1 MNPQPSGA
9 WQHNRGWHIPSSKVV
24 TGNSNHIQSIVAYL
38 QQATRN
44 RLVFCHEHI
53 GDLLYVNIGRTL
65 ADLLANENLR
75 SPMIAYAAEDA
86 LAEILSSTQEDSHIG
101 TYVAIE
107 NIGILFE
114 PDFGFNLKS
123 TFDSASTNKTII
135 ICSDGMV
142 KDDKFFFFQEGD
154 DEFIDLKGLSYIEL
168 K

>member
-1 MNPQPSGA
+1 
-9 WQHNRGWHIPSSKVV
+9 
-24 TGNSNHIQSIVAYL
+24 
-38 QQATRN
+38 
-44 RLVFCHEHI
+44 
-53 GDLLYVNIGRTL
+53 
-65 ADLLANENLR
+65 
-75 SPMIAYAAEDA
+75 MIAYAAEDA